1 MKKLLL
7 LCAILAGAFTF
18 TGYGEDSAKA
28 TDQVAI
34 TGFGGYTLGGRLNP
48 KAINQQMREKGYVLV
63 KAKKQ
68 FRNFE
73 KVQLF
78 FTPKTLIVYQINAR
92 AKGSYDDLEIIK
104 ASFEKK
110 YQEKMGR
117 VEGFGITIGITR
129 GERVIK
135 IGRALGDKNENF
147 ISIADLKLAKQAQ
160 KEREEFKQ
168 EQISTD
174 GL

>member
-7 LCAILAGAFTF
+7 MCAILAGTFTF

-48 KAINQQMREKGYVLV
+48 KAINQQMRKKGYVFV
-63 KAKKQ
+63 KAKTQ

-92 AKGSYDDLEIIK
+92 AKGSYDDLGIIK

-110 YQEKMGR
+110 YQEKLER
-117 VEGFGITIGITR
+117 VYGGFGITR

-147 ISIADLKLAKQAQ
+147 ISIADLKLAQQAQ
-160 KEREEFKQ
+160 KERKEFKQ

>member
-7 LCAILAGAFTF
+7 ACAILAGAFTF
-18 TGYGEDSAKA
+18 TGYGEDSPQA
-28 TDQVAI
+28 TNQVAI

-48 KAINQQMREKGYVLV
+48 KAINQQMRKKGYVFV
-63 KAKKQ
+63 KAKTQ

-78 FTPKTLIVYQINAR
+78 FTPKTLIIYQINAR
-92 AKGSYDDLEIIK
+92 AKGSDDDLAIIK
-104 ASFEKK
+104 ASFERK
-110 YQEKMGR
+110 YQAKMVRDYGR
-117 VEGFGITIGITR
+117 FGITK

-135 IGRALGDKNENF
+135 IGRTLDDKNENLINF
-147 ISIADLKLAKQAQ
+147 ISIADLKLAKQSQ
-160 KEREEFKQ
+160 KERKEFEQ
-168 EQISTD
+168 EQIDTT

>member
-7 LCAILAGAFTF
+7 LCVILAGTFIF
-18 TGYGEDSAKA
+18 TGYCDDSTQA

-34 TGFGGYTLGGRLNP
+34 TGFGGYTLGGKLNP
-48 KAINQQMREKGYVLV
+48 EAINQKMRETGYVFV
-63 KAKKQ
+63 KAKTQ

-78 FTPKTLIVYQINAR
+78 FTPKTLLVYQINSR
-92 AKGSYDDLEIIK
+92 AKGNLDDLLIIK

-110 YQEKMGR
+110 YKEKMENVFG
-117 VEGFGITIGITR
+117 GFGITR
-129 GERVIK
+129 GDRVIK
-135 IGRALGDKNENF
+135 IGTDRSGKDENF
-147 ISIADLKLAKQAQ
+147 ISIADLILAKQAQ
-160 KEREEFKQ
+160 KEKTELSQ
-168 EQISTD
+168 EQIDTT

>member
-1 MKKLLL
+1 M
-7 LCAILAGAFTF
+7 AQT
-18 TGYGEDSAKA
+18 

-48 KAINQQMREKGYVLV
+48 KAINQQMREKGYVFV
-63 KAKKQ
+63 KAKTQ

-73 KVQLF
+73 KVKLF

-92 AKGSYDDLEIIK
+92 AKGSYDDLAIIK
-104 ASFEKK
+104 ASFERK
-110 YQEKMGR
+110 YQEKMERER
-117 VEGFGITIGITR
+117 VYGVFGITK

-147 ISIADLKLAKQAQ
+147 ISIADLKLAQQAQ
-160 KEREEFKQ
+160 KERKEFQQ
-168 EQISTD
+168 EQIDTT